1 MIYFIGFTSKTSKRL
16 FYVHKNILLIFFI
29 TSQLHVFVITSA
41 PSGPPLDVRSIS
53 ETPHSLTLA
62 WTSPKP
68 DQVNGQLVAFT
79 IYFRRSDLNYDGDVI
94 EGTRE
99 GEEKVKVDGKLR
111 EWTLKNLRAYSGYDV
126 TMTASTQI
134 GEGPKSEKVFV
145 STLETSL

>member
-1 MIYFIGFTSKTSKRL
+1 MFLSSLG
-16 FYVHKNILLIFFI
+16 V
-29 TSQLHVFVITSA
+29 SA
-41 PSGPPLDVRSIS
+41 PSGPPLDVRAIS

-62 WTSPKP
+62 WNSPKP
-68 DQVNGQLVAFT
+68 DQVNGQLATFT

-111 EWTLKNLRAYSGYDV
+111 EWTLENLRAYSGYDV
-126 TMTASTQI
+126 TISASTHI
-134 GEGPKSEKVFV
+134 GEGPKSEKIVV